1 MLIFSSQ
8 RYQGF
13 LRNVNICSIE
23 HFKITC
29 NNDCEPPLLITLN
42 LIKCYS
48 YLRIIQCF
56 MYINLI
62 PSFILKEVEKLCM
75 LKWVMVLQR
84 YYKKEGIIEYDF
96 DKQ

>member
-1 MLIFSSQ
+1 
-8 RYQGF
+8 
-13 LRNVNICSIE
+13 
-23 HFKITC
+23 
-29 NNDCEPPLLITLN
+29 
-42 LIKCYS
+42 
-48 YLRIIQCF
+48 

-62 PSFILKEVEKLCM
+62 PSFILKEVAKLYM